1 MQSKGI
7 INVFLFSA
15 GIFLMACNNS
25 SNAKKAETEAY
36 KKAEETLFEKEQKNP
51 AQFLVVNSKDKHNLI
66 GQTVVKGTIDNKA
79 RMCVY
84 YDIEIEFSYL
94 SKTGT
99 LLMKQNETIY
109 ETISPGKQAKFKA
122 KEYAPKETEDV
133 LLKII
138 SAKTKPADPAT

>member
-1 MQSKGI
+1 MQRNI
-7 INVFLFSA
+7 ILVFLGLLA
-15 GIFLMACNNS
+15 GVFLMACGS
-25 SNAKKAETEAY
+25 SKSEKKSETEAY
-36 KKAEETLFEKEQKNP
+36 KKAEETLYEKEQKDP
-51 AQFLVVNSKDKHNLI
+51 ANFLVINSKDKHNLI

-99 LLMKQNETIY
+99 LLMKQSETIY
-109 ETISPGKQAKFKA
+109 ETIAPGKQAKFKA
-122 KEYAPKETEDV
+122 KEFAPKDTEDV